1 MATALVEAIGQ
12 DPVATELTL
21 RRKRGR
27 QQTNQ
32 LLSGFKAFTFH
43 PNKAGRQPNGLFAE
57 RET

>member
-1 MATALVEAIGQ
+1 VEAIGQ

-43 PNKAGRQPNGLFAE
+43 PNKAGRQLSGLFAE